1 MSQFSAEHLNVTAAI
16 TGALLCVIKRVLAA
30 KPQKTECVRPRSNI
44 SRDSIVLKISHVR
57 V

>member
-1 MSQFSAEHLNVTAAI
+1 
-16 TGALLCVIKRVLAA
+16 LLCGIKRVLAA
-30 KPQKTECVRPRSNI
+30 KPQKTGCVRPRSNI